1 MAVVTSRSHPPK
13 EVLDFLKK
21 IGRKGGKSRAKKY
34 DTATLRKWSRESG
47 AGRPRK
53 PRTED
58 NSARTKAGKARAL
71 PGSKKETQ

>member
-1 MAVVTSRSHPPK
+1 MTKKLPPPQ

-21 IGRKGGKSRAKKY
+21 IGSKGGKSRAKKY

-53 PRTED
+53 QRAED
-58 NSARTKAGKARAL
+58 NSAKTKAGKTRSL
-71 PGSKKETQ
+71 TGSKKETQ